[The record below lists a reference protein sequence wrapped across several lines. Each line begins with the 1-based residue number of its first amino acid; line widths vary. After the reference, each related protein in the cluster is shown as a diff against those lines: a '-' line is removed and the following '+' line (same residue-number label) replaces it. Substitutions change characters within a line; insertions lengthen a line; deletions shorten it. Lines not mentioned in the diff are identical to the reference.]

1 MNTSWIEG
9 EAPFNVAEVT
19 THCWD
24 VSLEEQKRY
33 HMPYDHMPYRI
44 AKYVSNVAM
53 CVRKGVD
60 GANTC
65 HGPLLHPSPGK
76 MFNLA

>member
-1 MNTSWIEG
+1 M
-9 EAPFNVAEVT
+9 
-19 THCWD
+19 
-24 VSLEEQKRY
+24 RY
-33 HMPYDHMPYRI
+33 HKLNDYMPCRI

-65 HGPLLHPSPGK
+65 HGP
-76 MFNLA
+76 